1 MGERV
6 YRIGQAAKLLGLKPH
21 VLRFWESEFPQL
33 APVRTEK
40 GQRLY
45 TEEHLALLKTIH
57 HLVHEEGLTLDG
69 ARRRMEQDEG
79 LTDLK
84 RSVAEELKSIRRLL
98 EPGAAKGAP
107 GGGCGCGCAD
117 GDLFGSAAGNP
128 SDGPAEPED

>member
-6 YRIGQAAKLLGLKPH
+6 YRIGQAARLLGLKPH

-57 HLVHEEGLTLDG
+57 RLVHGEGLTLDG
-69 ARRRMEQDEG
+69 ARRRMEQQEG
-79 LTDLK
+79 LSDLK

-98 EPGAAKGAP
+98 
-107 GGGCGCGCAD
+107 D
-117 GDLFGSAAGNP
+117 
-128 SDGPAEPED
+128 PAEPGPRD

>member
-1 MGERV
+1 MGDRV
-6 YRIGQAAKLLGLKPH
+6 YRIGQAARLLGLKPH
-21 VLRFWESEFPQL
+21 VLRFWETEFPQL

-57 HLVHEEGLTLDG
+57 RLVHEEGLTLDG
-69 ARRRMEQDEG
+69 ARRRMEQAEG

-98 EPGAAKGAP
+98 EAGAA
-107 GGGCGCGCAD
+107 GG
-117 GDLFGSAAGNP
+117 AAGVESP
-128 SDGPAEPED
+128 GQD

>member
-1 MGERV
+1 MGDRV
-6 YRIGQAAKLLGLKPH
+6 YRIGQAARLLGLKPH
-21 VLRFWESEFPQL
+21 VLRFWETEFPQL

-57 HLVHEEGLTLDG
+57 HLTHEEGLTLDG
-69 ARRRMEQDEG
+69 ARRRMEQEDG

-98 EPGAAKGAP
+98 DPA
-107 GGGCGCGCAD
+107 
-117 GDLFGSAAGNP
+117 AAG
-128 SDGPAEPED
+128 GEAEPEG

>member
-1 MGERV
+1 MGDRV
-6 YRIGQAAKLLGLKPH
+6 YRIGQAARLLGLKPH
-21 VLRFWESEFPQL
+21 VLRFWETEFPQL

-57 HLVHEEGLTLDG
+57 RLVHEEGLTLDG
-69 ARRRMEQDEG
+69 ARRRMEQAEG

-98 EPGAAKGAP
+98 DPTATGSEAK
-107 GGGCGCGCAD
+107 
-117 GDLFGSAAGNP
+117 
-128 SDGPAEPED
+128 PEG